1 MDSEKPT
8 PLAYA
13 RALRW
18 AINLGLGVDK
28 QEHLERLIVGNVSE
42 TFKEEKDLPRLKQIE
57 LRIRQCIEEEKPWH
71 TIEAY
76 VWQVYQLQPNS
87 SSAAKVIELAFLY
100 APADNLS
107 AVVER
112 ACELEADCYHKIQD
126 DIRVYL
132 LLRLWMDEKAGLVAG
147 ALKKC
152 ERRLPLEQLVWFM
165 LQAKRNANQALL
177 HYQQHEEDILY
188 AVEEFGSSL
197 KLTPDIFALQL
208 GKLAVQMEYESL
220 ARKTLGKI
228 TKDSAQHDEA
238 VHLLLKIRVERDEE
252 GLCAYGRQLK
262 AENDWRQRLKLFYDF
277 LAEARRVEG
286 PAHRGR
292 AALNELLRK
301 PLEWV
306 PALPE
311 SWAALSN
318 MLVAHVDLEPILPQ
332 LLDTYTEQA
341 TKFQPAALDL
351 ALWYPFLNLQTGDQA
366 RDLFWRA
373 VAHVHLFMTG
383 QEGFQE
389 NLWDAY
395 NLYQEAQRQ
404 TTRAFPFEWKTLQRA
419 AMHWIA
425 KTPTLTEK
433 RRVVM
438 QRVMRM
444 AAEPDD
450 LTTTE
455 ILSFLDEAELPPVRI
470 TNKLHVLARS
480 KKDDNL
486 LLELIQRKAR
496 FSHYTN
502 SDLDEMWGICARLNK
517 HDLAWRVAT
526 ILHVRQSLDEKVV
539 HPWAISGENR
549 NEYGLNSLIS
559 EQVLLVIRDVK
570 DEEQKFLHAV
580 LQVGSLLPDLL
591 AVLDDG
597 AKIVKVA
604 APKPHSREAIIEK
617 ALDHMDWLADTKH
630 QYRFSHEKHVLG
642 RMHVPSFVQV
652 LPNNTWSHLMLRLG
666 VRVGCAAWGWSVTFL
681 HQQLE
686 GLVPRL
692 AQGQEARLPGKVG
705 KWLRA
710 LTPEQRKAWY
720 DLITYSGRIR
730 EERGVELLALLLARL
745 ALIMNQNHY
754 QALTSLQTMRA
765 PLIMVRAL
773 ENFILSTEYSQLRRK
788 METNNKVPVPLAL
801 LKLPTVLKP

>member
-1 MDSEKPT
+1 MESEKPT

-18 AINLGLGVDK
+18 AITLGLGDEK
-28 QEHLERLIVGNVSE
+28 KEHLERLIVGESSPLPAAEHPVS
-42 TFKEEKDLPRLKQIE
+42 RLKQIE
-57 LRIRQCIEEEKPWH
+57 LRIRQCIEDESPWVNVEPL
-71 TIEAY
+71 I
-76 VWQVYQLQPNS
+76 WQIYQLQPDSHN
-87 SSAAKVIELAFLY
+87 AARTIELAFLY
-100 APADNLS
+100 APAEEL
-107 AVVER
+107 ARVVER
-112 ACELEADCYHKIQD
+112 ACELEENCYHKIKD
-126 DIRVYL
+126 DVRVYL
-132 LLRLWMDEKAGLVAG
+132 LLRLCMEEKAVLVEG
-147 ALKKC
+147 ALKRLD
-152 ERRLPLEQLVWFM
+152 RRLPLENLIWFL
-165 LQAKRNANQALL
+165 LQAKRDANQALM
-177 HYQQHEEDILY
+177 HYQQFEEDILY
-188 AVEEFGSSL
+188 AVEEFGAAL
-197 KLTPDIFALQL
+197 KMTPDMFSLYL
-208 GKLAVQMEYESL
+208 GKLAVQMEYETL
-220 ARKTLGKI
+220 ARKVLAKI
-228 TKDSAQHDEA
+228 CKGSPQHEDA
-238 VHLLLKIRVERDEE
+238 VHLLLKLRVERDED

-262 AENDWRQRLKLFYDF
+262 SESDWRLRMKLFYDF

-286 PAHRGR
+286 VAHRGR
-292 AALNELLRK
+292 AALNDLLRN

-311 SWAALSN
+311 AWSAMSN
-318 MLVAHVDLEPILPQ
+318 MLISHVDLEPILPQ
-332 LLDTYTEQA
+332 IMETYHEYA
-341 TKFQPAALDL
+341 AKFQPAALDL
-351 ALWYPFLNLQTGDQA
+351 SLWYAVLNIQTGDQA

-373 VAHVHLFMTG
+373 VANVHLFMTG
-383 QEGFQE
+383 QDTFQE

-395 NLYQEAQRQ
+395 SFYQEAQRQ
-404 TTRAFPFEWKTLQRA
+404 TTRAFPFEWKAIQRA
-419 AMHWIA
+419 AMNWIA

-433 RRVVM
+433 RRTVM

-455 ILSFLDEAELPPVRI
+455 ILSFLDEANLPPLRVV
-470 TNKLHVLARS
+470 NKLLALARS

-502 SDLDEMWGICARLNK
+502 SDLDEMWQICARLNK

-526 ILHVRQSLDEKVV
+526 ILHARQSLDERVV

-549 NEYGLNSLIS
+549 NEYGLNAISL
-559 EQVLLVIRDVK
+559 EQALQVIRDVK
-570 DEEQKFLHAV
+570 DDEQKFLHA
-580 LQVGSLLPDLL
+580 LLTAGSLLPELL
-591 AVLDDG
+591 SVLDDG

-604 APKPHSREAIIEK
+604 TPKPHSREAIIEK
-617 ALDHMDWLADTKH
+617 ALDQIEWMPENKR

-642 RMHVPSFVQV
+642 RIHVPNFVQV

-666 VRVGCAAWGWSVTFL
+666 VRIGCAAWGWSVTFL

-720 DLITYSGRIR
+720 DMITYSGRIR
-730 EERGVELLALLLARL
+730 EERGIELLSLLLMRL

-765 PLIMVRAL
+765 PLVMVRSL
-773 ENFILSTEYSQLRRK
+773 ENFILSTEYSQIRRK
-788 METNNKVPVPLAL
+788 KETNNKVPVPLAL
-801 LKLPTVLKP
+801 LKLPSVLKL